1 MARDSLVVKLP
12 MRYADED
19 MRILRQDLVHG
30 PTADEQQPV
39 GPRHAQAVKQL
50 IAVINIAADGD

>member
-19 MRILRQDLVHG
+19 MKILRQNLVHG
-30 PTADEQQPV
+30 RTADGWKSV
-39 GPRHAQAVKQL
+39 GPRHAQAVKQR
-50 IAVINIAADGD
+50 IAVINIATDGG